1 MEIFKKLH
9 IEFDF
14 ERLLDEAKSLINEIG
29 WHNNQIS
36 LQYSEE
42 ESWEKDVDW
51 YRYTRKEH
59 LCTNWNSRLENSY
72 IKQVIE
78 SIHNP
83 VSSARLMKLQ
93 GPGCYITHVDHYKR
107 FQMPLILDPL
117 KSFMIWPEYNQVL
130 SMKPGEVYFCNTH
143 EIHNYVNGDYEERIN
158 LIFNDATELPYVDN
172 PHLTR
177 LFKDFK
183 KEDIIWR

>member
-59 LCTNWNSRLENSY
+59 LCTNWNSRLW
-72 IKQVIE
+72 K
-78 SIHNP
+78 
-83 VSSARLMKLQ
+83 
-93 GPGCYITHVDHYKR
+93 
-107 FQMPLILDPL
+107 
-117 KSFMIWPEYNQVL
+117 
-130 SMKPGEVYFCNTH
+130 
-143 EIHNYVNGDYEERIN
+143 
-158 LIFNDATELPYVDN
+158 
-172 PHLTR
+172 
-177 LFKDFK
+177 
-183 KEDIIWR
+183 